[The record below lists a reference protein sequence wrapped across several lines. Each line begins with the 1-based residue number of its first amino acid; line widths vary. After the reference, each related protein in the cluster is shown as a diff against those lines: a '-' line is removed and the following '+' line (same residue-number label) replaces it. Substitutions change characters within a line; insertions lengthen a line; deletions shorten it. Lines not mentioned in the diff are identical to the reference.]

1 MSEDKAPDIDLTI
14 YLEKLEKL
22 QKYLDFGI
30 DVSDACAGQKD
41 VDWHL
46 VRANQLYIR
55 LTVSCLSY
63 IRLLPY
69 NRYFPAD
76 HEFWDLFSIL
86 SISRNI
92 IETYIMFWYIAVDGV
107 SQEERQLR
115 LDILMY
121 HLNNEKYKFYRDFNP
136 ESEYLPEFET
146 QLPLKK
152 REFEDSEIFATYIE
166 KSRRKNILSGKEAKY
181 LSNNEIM
188 EKMPFKT
195 EEFVPL
201 YRFFSNHTH
210 SMPFA
215 FFSLDNQ
222 RGSGRRNQAEI
233 DYIDMSLDFVT
244 KYLLC
249 AIMDTIGLFPFRED
263 ELDTDKLKVI
273 REEYI
278 TYSQNL

>member
-1 MSEDKAPDIDLTI
+1 MLENESSDIDLSE
-14 YLEKLEKL
+14 YLNKLEKL
-22 QKYLDFGI
+22 QNYLDFGI
-30 DVSDACAGQKD
+30 DVSEVCAGQKG

-69 NRYFPAD
+69 NRHFPAD
-76 HEFWDLFSIL
+76 YEFWDLFSIL

-92 IETYIMFWYIAVDGV
+92 IETYIMFWYIAVDGI
-107 SQEERQLR
+107 SQEERKLR

-121 HLNNEKYKFYRDFNP
+121 HLNNEKYKLYRDFNAD
-136 ESEYLPEFET
+136 SEYLHEFEAK
-146 QLPLKK
+146 LPQKK
-152 REFEDSEIFATYIE
+152 QDFTDSEIFTRYVE
-166 KSRRKNILSGKEAKY
+166 KSRRKNILNGKEAKY
-181 LSNNEIM
+181 LSNIEIM
-188 EKMPFKT
+188 NKMPSRT

-201 YRFFSNHTH
+201 YRLFSNHTH

-233 DYIDMSLDFVT
+233 HYIEISLEFVT

-249 AIMDTIGLFPFRED
+249 AIVDTITLFPFCEAK
-263 ELDTDKLKVI
+263 LDPGKLKII

-278 TYSQNL
+278 KYSQNL